1 MSLREKK
8 KIETKNKIFEASGR
22 LFKEKGFENTTVDEI
37 TRDAGI
43 AKGTFFNYFPTKEA
57 LLLYFGE
64 QKEELIYGLIE
75 NESIKQIPIKEKIT
89 NILVFVAESC
99 EKDKELTKLL
109 IFESTRYMVQSCL
122 GPDDEKCKDRLYRLT
137 KIICDLLEESAKNG
151 EIKSNIDVKKA
162 AEIISSVHFNSLMV
176 WLKSESEMSFSD
188 DISAKIDMLF
198 EGIGV

>member
-8 KIETKNKIFEASGR
+8 KIETKNKIFEVSGR

-37 TRDAGI
+37 TKEAGI

-64 QKEELIYGLIE
+64 QKEELIYNLIR
-75 NESIKQIPIKEKIT
+75 NKTIKHIPIREKIK

-109 IFESTRYMVQSCL
+109 IFESTRYMGNSCS
-122 GPDDEKCKDRLYRLT
+122 GPDGCNNKFHRLT
-137 KIICDLLEESAKNG
+137 NILYDIIEESVKNG
-151 EIKSNIDVKKA
+151 EIKSIIDINKT
-162 AEIISSVHFNSLMV
+162 AEIISGVHFHSMMV
-176 WLKSESEMSFSD
+176 WLKSENDISFSA
-188 DISAKIDMLF
+188 DISEKIDILF
-198 EGIGV
+198 EGIGN